1 MGICKICGEPADYD
15 LANFEGH
22 PVHRDCAVMACS
34 IETAL
39 EYAKAYPKSFF
50 EDLKEL
56 LTCTDHPELT
66 KAAELILKD
75 FRDTWGGEKPFVNW
89 IADN

>member
-1 MGICKICGEPADYD
+1 MAICKICGEPADYD

-22 PVHRDCAVMACS
+22 LVHSDCARMAYS
-34 IETAL
+34 MKTAL
-39 EYAKAYPKSFF
+39 EYAKAYPQAFF
-50 EDLKEL
+50 DNLREL

-66 KAAELILKD
+66 KAAEALLLD
-75 FRDTWGGEKPFVNW
+75 FRDSWGGEKPFANW